1 MKFNKTQL
9 AFNNWKKKFS
19 KKYKILKTK
28 KLFNISRNNHNV
40 ATGYDIEFLNDSG
53 HKIKRYI
60 IMQGL
65 AVQIVPLIFCT
76 TNKKFYTIVVE
87 QIRIGS
93 EKKTYEFP
101 SGSYNNLDETLKKTA
116 LREIK
121 EELNLKIKSRD
132 LIKLNKKPVLMQ
144 PVNSYLKCHFYYFY
158 LKMSKKKLENLN
170 NLKTGVSEENE
181 YCFSK
186 VFELNKVNNFMND
199 SIIIGL
205 KLLEK
210 KIKLIK
216 KNL

>member
-1 MKFNKTQL
+1 MEKKNFQKNIKF
-9 AFNNWKKKFS
+9 
-19 KKYKILKTK
+19 LKQK
-28 KLFNISRNNHNV
+28 NFFNISRNNHNV

-121 EELNLKIKSRD
+121 RRIK
-132 LIKLNKKPVLMQ
+132 
-144 PVNSYLKCHFYYFY
+144 F
-158 LKMSKKKLENLN
+158 
-170 NLKTGVSEENE
+170 
-181 YCFSK
+181 
-186 VFELNKVNNFMND
+186 
-199 SIIIGL
+199 
-205 KLLEK
+205 
-210 KIKLIK
+210 
-216 KNL
+216 KN